1 MCCLFLGIHF
11 IQVTWSVGEGVA
23 MLVPCDVFCSCE
35 FLLSLL
41 IKVILISVAS
51 LFEMEALIFFQY
63 YKVIFSFDLS
73 LVFLPYALIFIA
85 SRLPDIS
92 IGRTKK
98 EQIKGLHT
106 LSFPLKM
113 TSNFCILLILL
124 VWDIPCYSGWSQG
137 FLLPHRV
144 ERWDF
149 RQALPCLACLI
160 LDSAFAGLL

>member
-1 MCCLFLGIHF
+1 
-11 IQVTWSVGEGVA
+11 

-35 FLLSLL
+35 FLLSRL

-51 LFEMEALIFFQY
+51 LFKMEVLIFCRY

-73 LVFLPYALIFIA
+73 LVFLPYALIFIP

-113 TSNFCILLILL
+113 TSNVCMLLILFETYL
-124 VWDIPCYSGWSQG
+124 VTQADLKGFYCLTLLSDGISGKHFQAWPALFLIQHLQACYKPRTTFHVSN
-137 FLLPHRV
+137 
-144 ERWDF
+144 ERNWF
-149 RQALPCLACLI
+149 
-160 LDSAFAGLL
+160 